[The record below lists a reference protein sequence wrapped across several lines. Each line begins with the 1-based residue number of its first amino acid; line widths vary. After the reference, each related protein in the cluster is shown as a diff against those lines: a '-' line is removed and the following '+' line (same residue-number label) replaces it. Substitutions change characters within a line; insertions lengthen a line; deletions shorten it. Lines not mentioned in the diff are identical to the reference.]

1 MVKNNN
7 ILIPMLLIVA
17 ILLTGCSRNKEIQ
30 EFPIGEDGY
39 PKESVV
45 LINGNS
51 YELKNYDKVL
61 SGSIGESEV
70 FIDSQSEQLE
80 ILLSVVGVL
89 TEWSA
94 EESEKIS
101 LINYAI
107 LDTDIKTDKIKD
119 GGSAAIQKFVF
130 DIQESEKA
138 TIVFKHINIS
148 EKVKAFS
155 NRQYDY
161 LLKITFKGGLSE

>member
-1 MVKNNN
+1 MVKNKNV
-7 ILIPMLLIVA
+7 LMLMLLIAA
-17 ILLTGCSRNKEIQ
+17 ILLTGCSRNEDTQK
-30 EFPIGEDGY
+30 FPVGKDGY
-39 PKESVV
+39 PKESIV

-51 YELKNYDKVL
+51 YELANYDEVL
-61 SGSIGESEV
+61 SGGIGENEI
-70 FIDSQSEQLE
+70 FIDSESGQLE
-80 ILLSVVGVL
+80 ILLPVVGAL

-94 EESEKIS
+94 EESEEIR
-101 LINYAI
+101 LINYAL
-107 LDTDIKTDKIKD
+107 LDTDIKPDKIKD

-130 DIQESEKA
+130 DIPESEKT

-148 EKVKAFS
+148 EKEKTFS